1 MTMPLEAGAL
11 RVANSAD
18 EDHKE
23 LIRQE
28 RAIAR
33 KYIGKFPLAMAIWG
47 LGNLVCWLA
56 LWPLV
61 FTGKLPL
68 WAAFPIAAV
77 KSSYVTSPGMRPSIR
92 TSADPETACGGS
104 MS

>member
-1 MTMPLEAGAL
+1 MTMTLEAGTP
-11 RVANSAD
+11 RISTSGD
-18 EDHKE
+18 QKQKE
-23 LIRQE
+23 LIRHE

-33 KYIGKFPLAMAIWG
+33 KYIGKFPLALAIWG

-92 TSADPETACGGS
+92 TSEDPETACGGS

>member
-1 MTMPLEAGAL
+1 MTMTIEAGTL
-11 RVANSAD
+11 DMAD
-18 EDHKE
+18 GGDKEHKE

-28 RAIAR
+28 RVIAR
-33 KYIGKFPLAMAIWG
+33 KYMGKFPLAMAIWS

-77 KSSYVTSPGMRPSIR
+77 KSSYVTCPGMRPSIR